1 MQINKQKYTLS
12 QVEEIIDS
20 HIESDTNFTFVCNFE
35 LAHYIYDYLG
45 NEYDVEADSIQL
57 SSEVDEY
64 YVSLNFYKNDI
75 TFVCEYAKWDQAGT
89 YKYDDGD
96 KIDYFVFS
104 NMSFGDI
111 REYLSGDGCIRFCE
125 LIDED
130 EELCNC
136 NDCDCKDGSA
146 CDGCGREVD
155 NGNVEEKE
163 ELVIPC
169 DCVDCKSARGEFTED
184 EEYEIGLVEH
194 YAQYIESSPCEC
206 GSELRNILYSMLQ
219 ECMSMGYENSREE
232 MREFLE
238 D

>member
-1 MQINKQKYTLS
+1 MQINKQKYTIS
-12 QVEEIIDS
+12 QVEGIIDS

-45 NEYDVEADSIQL
+45 NEYDVEADSIEL

-111 REYLSGDGCIRFCE
+111 REYLSRDGCIRFCE

-130 EELCNC
+130 CI
-136 NDCDCKDGSA
+136 DDT
-146 CDGCGREVD
+146 EVESMD
-155 NGNVEEKE
+155 EYECENGNVDEYLEDDNC
-163 ELVIPC
+163 VPC
-169 DCVDCKSARGEFTED
+169 QCDDCCESRGEFDDED
-184 EEYEIGLVEH
+184 E
-194 YAQYIESSPCEC
+194 CFC
-206 GSELRNILYSMLQ
+206 Q
-219 ECMSMGYENSREE
+219 ECNQEREE
-232 MREFLE
+232 DLIDQCVEVILNGCTDCAIKCVVNTLLTFKKLGKLEMKQEMKDFLE

>member
-12 QVEEIIDS
+12 QVEGIIDS
-20 HIESDTNFTFVCNFE
+20 HIESETNFTLVCNFE

-45 NEYDVEADSIQL
+45 NEYDVEADSIEL

-64 YVSLNFYKNDI
+64 YVSMNFYKNDI

-111 REYLSGDGCIRFCE
+111 REYLSRDGCIRFCE

-130 EELCNC
+130 CIDDTEVENENVDELLDGEEHYQ
-136 NDCDCKDGSA
+136 DCPCVSCKMS
-146 CDGCGREVD
+146 
-155 NGNVEEKE
+155 
-163 ELVIPC
+163 
-169 DCVDCKSARGEFTED
+169 RGEFTDD

-194 YAQYIESSPCEC
+194 YAQYIENSECEC
-206 GSELRNILYSMLQ
+206 GSDLRNILYSMLQ
-219 ECMSMGYENSREE
+219 ECMSMGYENAKDE